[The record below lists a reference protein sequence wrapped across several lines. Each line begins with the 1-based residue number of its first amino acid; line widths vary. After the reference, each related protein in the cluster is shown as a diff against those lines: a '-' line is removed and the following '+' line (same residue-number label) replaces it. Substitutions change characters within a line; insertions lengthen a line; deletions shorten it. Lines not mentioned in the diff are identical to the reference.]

1 MKSYKSIHTVLVL
14 LLLLFVGVGEC
25 WAENYTF
32 TSNLSNGAV
41 TYNTKIYE
49 DRSVGVT
56 IDCTSPTEGN
66 FTIVPISGYNA
77 KLTIDNSAKT
87 IRLVYTLVP
96 GVYTIKATWGNGVQY
111 PFFNNNGTMR
121 CGNATTEGD
130 ATLFIIMPDGNTYS
144 HMNQP
149 TYKIASAVDRKEI
162 TAGSSLASSG
172 TSSVI
177 LCNTSNGVTWNSNST
192 SAAEGLFAIGRVS
205 GNDVYSFTVNNA
217 NADLNR
223 YTRYYSNYFY
233 DYPNAPGG
241 YTTVNAITRQNDY
254 RIYRVSVDGDVSAS
268 ISSSSSVTKSSAT
281 GTGLFVFDRVPD
293 RSDFYVGGVMAGG
306 ITVSAEPAADGCYTV
321 TLTKGSTTLETGIYK
336 LAASIDDRGYLIDK
350 GDNYFTVGSNRYTTS
365 QDANDANSL
374 WYVRKMRDGRYTISS
389 LNTSHTGIAF
399 LKGVGNGDSYDV
411 DPVAA
416 QSWEIEYM
424 GPSSRYST
432 TRYGSTPA
440 TPPYYQLK
448 RTAES
453 TFLGATSGYGNEAE
467 RLHLI
472 GTERAA
478 TYWEFQS
485 VEESAITDATQQ
497 ELLSS
502 TKNCYWTFKFEDAG
516 HNTIEGVTISCYD
529 AQGNV
534 TLIDANSE
542 YLNFAG
548 DFNLSRFASNDYVI
562 TNLSHDEANH
572 IVTFTL
578 ALPEWYTVEHTN
590 SGVAKKYL
598 CADEDKTVNYTE
610 EISDRYNHIWKFENR
625 TLTAGKVNF
634 VSARF
639 GNGYVMTAGTTAG
652 QAKLY
657 DLGLEQNPDGWYNAF
672 TMTDNADMK
681 RFGVD
686 GSKWFG
692 VSNDGKPIVNS
703 TATDF
708 TLRRVPRMGTAVHVV
723 VKDEN
728 DNPLTSSVSF
738 TSQYDPLETLG
749 ESGILLTNGMDYNFH
764 NMPFVKTMFTPSNG
778 DVSIENVAFDEE
790 HQTLTFTLKE
800 KKWTVHITG
809 VTGDYKVVYNTNQY
823 SNGQQFV
830 ASELSPSD
838 LSITCTDKFVWGPII
853 DDEARTITYDIRSL
867 AETLEAGRFYQIQ
880 ILDRRGKATGNT
892 WYDNYYQTLNGM
904 STIRKRS
911 NTLYLMNYPSL
922 TMNTYPTDISG
933 IPVPNDDIYW
943 SYVFIESVDAGG
955 NIAWQLPSGNYVSS
969 TGESKSVKSL
979 NFSLKNT
986 DGSFAWNGGIMPWNN
1001 LGDNGHKHV
1010 ALGYTSSGEQANTFH
1025 TFIHKVNTGEDYD
1038 IYKITNTQGTVTYL
1052 GTEDSHYFR
1061 AGSNWYL
1068 LLPKNSAPPTAAD
1081 FLINQAEASSVTINL
1096 ENGINNLTVVE
1107 YHEPLVDITSLSQI
1121 NKQHGHY
1128 RLMADIT
1135 AFGESIVF
1143 PGADN
1148 SFHGVLDG
1156 NHHKI
1161 TGVSHALFDRLTNA
1175 TVKNLTIEN
1184 VYIHGTTVGTVAN
1197 VATGNSRVYN
1207 CGVTSGTVNGSA
1219 EAGSIVGRLEGNA
1232 RVVNCYSYADVS
1244 GGTVAGIVGNN
1255 AGTSATQGTV
1265 FNGGGTLV
1273 MNCAYFG
1280 KLSGTNVYPVFGG
1293 NDINNDGGVNTYNYY
1308 IHDAALSYASPN
1320 SAQGT
1325 EETSYFNRFDFYR
1338 SILNS
1343 HKQLAAMYIFGTE
1356 DITEE
1361 QLDEIAHW
1369 KYDSN
1374 VAEFLSQ
1381 EPWPKN
1387 TRHTLDR
1394 TIPTTYEAYKGKKVG
1409 EVSATFIINGH
1420 NENVT
1425 LPLTDMDTDRWDY
1438 TYGKVVLPFA
1448 NEFSGWSLPESGSAA
1463 YDNII
1468 TGWEVTS
1475 ITGGTPGTYA
1485 DHDLCDPDCT
1495 AKDLYSNSGYVWA
1508 QGGNFVVPKGVTAI
1522 TFTAHVGRAVYLRDT
1537 HPDIAYNSTYT
1548 VRTNLGSQ
1556 INGTYNGKNVYNSI
1570 DAAFAQLTDKT
1581 NPADQAIV
1589 LVGNYHLNK
1598 EFVQST
1604 GTTTH
1609 AAKAV
1614 TFMSID
1620 ADNNQEP
1627 DYCLYQFNTQG
1638 SGRVS
1643 MPPVRFDFVTSPG
1656 FAMASYTK
1664 GGLLAG
1670 IGIIHSK
1677 GWFETTETATLK
1689 MTEFE
1694 MRPDY
1699 YSQASPVILNG
1710 GEFSRILMTSTNEYG
1725 TSTDKLL
1732 YTKIG
1737 GRAYVETLN
1746 LGRTSSVPASSVISL
1761 SPLNVSGGEIV
1772 NCHLTGFIHDGATSG
1787 DARFYCNGGYI
1798 HEFNGAYLEKL
1809 NGDMIAR
1816 MDHALIDEFYGG
1828 GADDAY
1834 GAEAQITGDINITCN
1849 NSYIKFFCGGPKFG
1863 NMASGK
1869 TVTVTADGS
1878 TFDEYYG
1885 ASYGGT
1891 ALTAFEKAHQG
1902 TTFSGNQNIT
1912 FALGWNNYTSERLI
1926 YNSARRG
1933 IGVDFDLD
1941 FFQYAGG
1948 GKSEG
1953 NQSFYVNF
1961 ASLSLA
1967 KTGSVTSTMTN
1978 CTFNSH
1984 FFGGGCRGMVAGDVT
1999 STLTDCIVRGNAYG
2013 GGYTPKATECMVY
2026 PETQPTY
2033 PVYKGLYGLFTK
2045 YVRTAEPVAYHW
2057 AQAGD
2062 GHAAGTVDEA
2072 NKLLYTDVNMSQMG
2086 EITGNTSLTIKG
2098 TNTVIDGDVFGGGA
2112 ESKVIGS
2119 TTVVIGE
2126 QQSEQDPPGDTPNPL
2141 EIKKLD
2147 NVISDGNKIL

>member
-1 MKSYKSIHTVLVL
+1 MITKNNNVQSIVFL
-14 LLLLFVGVGEC
+14 LLMLVFCVVESF
-25 WAENYTF
+25 AENYTF
-32 TSNLSNGAV
+32 TSNMSNGAV
-41 TYNTKIYE
+41 TYNSTKYE
-49 DRSVGVT
+49 AGET
-56 IDCTSPTEGN
+56 IDCDSPNLGQ
-66 FTIVPISGYNA
+66 FTIIPISGYNA
-77 KLTIDNSAKT
+77 TLTIDNANKT
-87 IRLVYTLVP
+87 IRVVYTLVP
-96 GVYTIKATWGNGVQY
+96 GVYKIKATWGNGTQY

-130 ATLFIIMPDGNTYS
+130 ATLFVIMPDGTYAP
-144 HMNQP
+144 MNQP
-149 TYKIASAVDRKEI
+149 TYKIASAVDRKEL
-162 TAGSSLASSG
+162 TAFKSLAASG
-172 TSSVI
+172 TPSVI
-177 LCNTSNGVTWNSNST
+177 LSNKSNGVLWNNISLS
-192 SAAEGLFAIGRVS
+192 AEGLFAIGRVS
-205 GNDVYSFTVNNA
+205 GNIVYSATVNNA
-217 NADLNR
+217 NVDLDR
-223 YTRYYSNYFY
+223 YTSYNSNYY
-233 DYPNAPGG
+233 NVYPNAPGSF
-241 YTTVNAITRQNDY
+241 TTVNAITLQNDY
-254 RIYRVSVDGDVSAS
+254 RIYRVVVSGDASAS
-268 ISSSSSVTKSSAT
+268 ISSSSSVTKASAT
-281 GTGLFVFDRVPD
+281 GSGLFVFDRIPTK
-293 RSDFYVGGVMAGG
+293 SDFYVGGVMASD
-306 ITVSAEPAADGCYTV
+306 ITVSTEPAADGCYEV

-336 LAASIDDRGYLIDK
+336 LAASTDDRGYLIDK

-365 QDANDANSL
+365 QDANNANSL
-374 WYVRKMRDGRYTISS
+374 WYVRKMNDGRYTVSS
-389 LNTSHTGIAF
+389 LNTSHVSSLNTSHNGVAF
-399 LKGVGNGDSYDV
+399 LKGVGNGSSYDV

-424 GPSSRYST
+424 GTSSRYYSA
-432 TRYGSTPA
+432 TRYGNTPDKPA
-440 TPPYYQLK
+440 YYQLK
-448 RTAES
+448 RTGES

-478 TYWEFQS
+478 TYWEFQP
-485 VEESAITDATQQ
+485 VEEAAITGEAQQ
-497 ELLSS
+497 TLLTK
-502 TKNCYWTFKFEDAG
+502 TKNCYWTFKFKDTSD
-516 HNTIEGVTISCYD
+516 NDIPGVTISCYD

-542 YLNFAG
+542 YLNFA
-548 DFNLSRFASNDYVI
+548 DDYNLSRFASTDYVI
-562 TNLSHDEANH
+562 TSLSHDEVNH

-590 SGVAKKYL
+590 SGVANKYL
-598 CADEDKTVNYTE
+598 FTNEDKSVSYTAEKSDHYNY
-610 EISDRYNHIWKFENR
+610 IWKFENR
-625 TLTAGKVNF
+625 TLTTGKVNF

-672 TMTDNADMK
+672 ARTDYSDK
-681 RFGVD
+681 VRFGVD
-686 GSKWFG
+686 GSKWFS
-692 VSNDGKPIVNS
+692 VSNDGKPVVNS

-708 TLRRVPRMGTAVHVV
+708 TLRPVPRMGTAVHVV

-749 ESGILLTNGMDYNFH
+749 ETGVLLTNGMVYNFH
-764 NMPFVKTMFTPSNG
+764 NMPFVTTMFTPSNT
-778 DVSIENVAFDEE
+778 DVTIVDVLFEE
-790 HQTLTFTLKE
+790 DTQTLTFKLRE

-809 VTGDYKVVYNTNQY
+809 EAGDYKVVYDNNQY
-823 SNGQQFV
+823 SSGSQFV

-838 LSITCTDKFVWGPII
+838 LSITCADKFVWGPII
-853 DDEARTITYDIRSL
+853 DDEARTVTYDIRPL
-867 AETLEAGRFYQIQ
+867 ATTLEAGRFYQIQ
-880 ILDRRGKATGNT
+880 ILDRRGKASGDN

-904 STIRKRS
+904 NTIRKRS

-933 IPVPNDDIYW
+933 IPVPGDDVYW
-943 SYVFIESVDAGG
+943 SYVFIESVDASG
-955 NIAWQLPSGNYVSS
+955 NIAWQLPSGRYVTSQ
-969 TGESKSVKSL
+969 GLAGNDKSL
-979 NFSLKNT
+979 NFALKRNVT

-1010 ALGYTSSGEQANTFH
+1010 ALGYTSSGTQTETFQ
-1025 TFIHKVNTGEDYD
+1025 TFFHAVTTGEDYD
-1038 IYKITNTQGTVTYL
+1038 IYKITNTTETVTYL
-1052 GTEDSHYFR
+1052 GTEGSHYFR
-1061 AGSNWYL
+1061 AGNNWYL
-1068 LLPKNSAPPTAAD
+1068 LLPKNSAQPSVVD
-1081 FLINQAEASSVTINL
+1081 FLINQAEPGDIKIVL
-1096 ENGINNLTVVE
+1096 ENGINNLTLTE
-1107 YHEPLVDITSLSQI
+1107 YQVPTKDITSLSQI
-1121 NKQHGHY
+1121 TDQHGHY
-1128 RLMADIT
+1128 RLTADIT

-1175 TVKNLTIEN
+1175 TVKNLTLEN
-1184 VYIHGTTVGTVAN
+1184 VYIYGSTVGTVAN
-1197 VATGNSRVYN
+1197 MAMGNSRVYN

-1219 EAGSIVGRLEGNA
+1219 EAGSIVGRIEGNA
-1232 RVVNCYSYADVS
+1232 RVVNCYSYANVS

-1265 FNGGGTLV
+1265 FSGGGTLV

-1280 KLSGTNVYPVFGG
+1280 RLSGSSVYPVFGG
-1293 NDINNDGGVNTYNYY
+1293 NDIDNVSGVNTYNYY
-1308 IHDAALSYASPN
+1308 IYDASLSYASPN

-1394 TIPTTYEAYKGKKVG
+1394 TIPTTDEAYKGRKVG
-1409 EVSATFIINGH
+1409 DVSATFVINGTSTT
-1420 NENVT
+1420 VT
-1425 LPLTDMDTDRWDY
+1425 LPLTDMDTGRWDY

-1448 NEFSGWSLPESGSAA
+1448 NEFSGWTLPESGSTA

-1468 TGWEVTS
+1468 TGWEVTN
-1475 ITGGTPGTYA
+1475 ITGGTAGTYA
-1485 DHDLCDPDCT
+1485 NYDLCDPDCT
-1495 AKDLYSNSGYVWA
+1495 AKDLYANNNYIWA

-1522 TFTAHVGRAVYLRDT
+1522 TFTAHVVRAVYLRDT
-1537 HPDIAYNSTYT
+1537 HPDISYSANYG

-1556 INGTYNGKNVYNSI
+1556 VSGTYNGKTVYNSM
-1570 DAAFAQLTDKT
+1570 DAAFAQLEEKI

-1604 GTTTH
+1604 GVTAH

-1643 MPPVRFDFVTSPG
+1643 MPPVRFDFLALPG
-1656 FAMASYTK
+1656 FGMASYTK
-1664 GGLLAG
+1664 GGYIAEM
-1670 IGIIHSK
+1670 GIIHSK
-1677 GWFETTETATLK
+1677 GWLETTETATLA

-1694 MRPDY
+1694 MRPQY
-1699 YSQASPVILNG
+1699 FSQASPVILNG
-1710 GEFSRILMTSTNEYG
+1710 GVFSKIIMTSNHEYP
-1725 TSTDKLL
+1725 SETDNLL

-1737 GRAYVETLN
+1737 GRAYVNSLN
-1746 LGRTSSVPASSVISL
+1746 IGRANDISTATSLAL
-1761 SPLNVSGGEIV
+1761 HPLNVSGGEIV
-1772 NCHLTGFIHDGATSG
+1772 NCHLTGAVHNGVTNG
-1787 DARFYCNGGYI
+1787 DAHFYCNGGYI
-1798 HEFNGAYLEKL
+1798 HEFNGAYQERL
-1809 NGDMIAR
+1809 NGDMIAK
-1816 MDHALIDEFYGG
+1816 MNHALIDEFYGG

-1834 GAEAQITGDINITCN
+1834 NDAQITGDINITCN

-1863 NMASGK
+1863 NMATGK
-1869 TVTVTADGS
+1869 TVTVNAIGS

-1891 ALTAFEKAHQG
+1891 AITTGTAQSG
-1902 TTFSGNQNIT
+1902 GVNFSDSEILFNLPWSNYIT
-1912 FALGWNNYTSERLI
+1912 QRLRKQSLGI
-1926 YNSARRG
+1926 A
-1933 IGVDFDLD
+1933 VDFDID

-1948 GKSEG
+1948 GKNSG
-1953 NQSFYVNF
+1953 NQSLYVKY

-1967 KTGSVTSTMTN
+1967 KTGSVTSTMTD

-1984 FFGGGCRGMVAGDVT
+1984 FFGGGCRGMVDGDVT
-1999 STLTDCIVRGNAYG
+1999 STLTDCIVKGNAYG
-2013 GGYTPKATECMVY
+2013 GGYTPTATECMVY
-2026 PETQPTY
+2026 PATPQPTY

-2045 YVRTAEPVAYHW
+2045 YVRTAESEAYHW
-2057 AQAGD
+2057 VQAD
-2062 GHAAGTVDEA
+2062 GSHDAGTVDET
-2072 NKLLYTDVNMSQMG
+2072 NKLLYTGVDMSKMG
-2086 EITGNTSLTIKG
+2086 EITGNTTLTIKG
-2098 TNTVIDGDVFGGGA
+2098 TNTLIEGDVFGGGA
-2112 ESKVIGS
+2112 ESKVLGN
-2119 TTVVIGE
+2119 TTVIIGE
-2126 QQSEQDPPGDTPNPL
+2126 QPQP
-2141 EIKKLD
+2141 
-2147 NVISDGNKIL
+2147 